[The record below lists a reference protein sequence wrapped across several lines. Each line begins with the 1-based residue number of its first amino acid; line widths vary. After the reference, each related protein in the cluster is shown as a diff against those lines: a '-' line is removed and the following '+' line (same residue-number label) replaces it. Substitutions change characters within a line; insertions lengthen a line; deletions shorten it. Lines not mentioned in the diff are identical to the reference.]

1 MDYDATIKLLITAN
15 SETFFELIGAP
26 SNRELCPTEVNKPVV
41 LRFDHLSKGVEQE
54 DLLHIEFQ
62 SKWEEMRW
70 RMLEYYSALSTAYK
84 LQARPSTRGDRSSSV
99 RQIVFLVGAATPM
112 RNLLQRDGTR
122 FAFEV
127 RWLREVD
134 PDRRLLQGQDPAGRV
149 LGLLCVEQPDT
160 RDWAAAC
167 RRIGETLD
175 SDPQGATDAF
185 ALLLAVE
192 TLIPAPRGVKEL
204 LKEMTMQID
213 IRQSE
218 VLQKFRR
225 DIERDTATAFLK
237 DMLEDMGETVLPD
250 DEAFIS
256 VLEMEDVR
264 EVTRRLRRGG
274 DWDDIRGYRPTV
286 QPPDII

>member
-1 MDYDATIKLLITAN
+1 
-15 SETFFELIGAP
+15 
-26 SNRELCPTEVNKPVV
+26 
-41 LRFDHLSKGVEQE
+41 
-54 DLLHIEFQ
+54 
-62 SKWEEMRW
+62 
-70 RMLEYYSALSTAYK
+70 
-84 LQARPSTRGDRSSSV
+84 
-99 RQIVFLVGAATPM
+99 
-112 RNLLQRDGTR
+112 
-122 FAFEV
+122 
-127 RWLREVD
+127 
-134 PDRRLLQGQDPAGRV
+134 
-149 LGLLCVEQPDT
+149 
-160 RDWAAAC
+160 
-167 RRIGETLD
+167 
-175 SDPQGATDAF
+175 
-185 ALLLAVE
+185 
-192 TLIPAPRGVKEL
+192 
-204 LKEMTMQID
+204 MQID